1 VTRHPSALTIS
12 KTVYNSLPQLFSPS
26 HADSLPS
33 LMIGVIAKLEK
44 IHLVSPGAP
53 WHSFAPF
60 SKRELYGLRNF

>member
-33 LMIGVIAKLEK
+33 LMIGAAEAKV
-44 IHLVSPGAP
+44 HGAIEEIGGQAFDWAYP
-53 WHSFAPF
+53 
-60 SKRELYGLRNF
+60 